1 MRVIENSQLAVG
13 EFQRSVVTIG
23 NFDGVHRGHQA
34 LLRGVVA
41 RAREIGAVPVVY
53 TFHPHP
59 LKVLNPSFCPPLI
72 TSFEDRV
79 ALIAEHGIE
88 AVVWARFDRIYA
100 AREADEFA
108 RGTLSEQLGAKEVWV
123 GPDFAF
129 GRERRGNI
137 SFLEQVGPETG
148 YTVRVV
154 PIFSLDGEP
163 VSSTRVRQAIAE
175 ADFREVEH
183 LLGRPCAIRGP
194 VIHGAGRGRGM
205 GYPTANILPREECI
219 PPPGVYAAWVNLGNT
234 QEPAAVNIGP
244 NPTFGGTETSIEA
257 YLLDF
262 KEDLYEREVEIR
274 FVARIRGEIAFRS
287 AEDLTAQIERDVEA
301 IRSLLGLAPTQSSLG
316 RA

>member
-1 MRVIENSQLAVG
+1 MRVIENSQLAAG
-13 EFQRSVVTIG
+13 EFQRSVITIG

-34 LLRGVVA
+34 LLRSVVV
-41 RAREIGAVPVVY
+41 RARELGAVPIVY

-79 ALIAEHGIE
+79 ALIAAQGIE
-88 AVVWARFDRIYA
+88 AVVWARFDRAYA
-100 AREADEFA
+100 AREASEFA
-108 RGTLSEQLGAKEVWV
+108 RLTLSEHLGAREVWV

-137 SFLEQVGPETG
+137 AFLEGIGGELG
-148 YTVRVV
+148 YTVRVI
-154 PIFSLDGEP
+154 PIFCLDGEP
-163 VSSTRVRQAIAE
+163 ASSTRVRQAIAE
-175 ADFREVEH
+175 ADFREAEH
-183 LLGRPCAIRGP
+183 LLGRPYAIRGP

-205 GYPTANILPREECI
+205 GYPTANVLPREECL
-219 PPPGVYAAWVNLGNT
+219 PAPGVYAAWVLLGSAH
-234 QEPAAVNIGP
+234 EPAAVNIGP

-257 YLLDF
+257 HLLDF
-262 KEDLYEREVEIR
+262 EGNLYEQEVEVR

-287 AEDLTAQIERDVEA
+287 AEDLVCQIEKDVEA
-301 IRSLLGLAPTQSSLG
+301 VRGVLGLDPNCSSLG